1 MTSSPH
7 HHRHHHLVT
16 LLISLYYCN
25 VSAPRVARESL
36 PDQPT
41 LPPRGTKTMEQ
52 MHALHTMSPRSRI
65 LELIHLGEE
74 AKRMETNG
82 AVLETRI
89 RKWKAVGKFV
99 TGYCDLAWLGFLSE
113 EHDVWCG
120 EICYQAALREAV
132 LPVSYSQRRHFE
144 KQYCTLVS
152 DKENLEDWLD
162 SMVSRVRE
170 HLEMLDEEHLEMLEM
185 PEDDLICPGFCAVGH
200 EDGAPDGICHD

>member
-1 MTSSPH
+1 
-7 HHRHHHLVT
+7 
-16 LLISLYYCN
+16 
-25 VSAPRVARESL
+25 
-36 PDQPT
+36 
-41 LPPRGTKTMEQ
+41 
-52 MHALHTMSPRSRI
+52 MSPRSRI

-82 AVLETRI
+82 AVHKTRV
-89 RKWKAVGKFV
+89 RKWKAVGNFV
-99 TGYCDLAWLGFLSE
+99 TGYCDLARKFGLLGFLSE

-120 EICYQAALREAV
+120 EICDQAALREAV

-185 PEDDLICPGFCAVGH
+185 PEDDPPADRPECQCRCGCRRQPRSRIPCVRCGHLICPGFCAVGH
-200 EDGAPDGICHD
+200 EDGAPDGICHRCVDGDNPQGERTNDEP

>member
-1 MTSSPH
+1 
-7 HHRHHHLVT
+7 
-16 LLISLYYCN
+16 
-25 VSAPRVARESL
+25 
-36 PDQPT
+36 
-41 LPPRGTKTMEQ
+41 MEQ
-52 MHALHTMSPRSRI
+52 MHALHTKLPRSRI
-65 LELIHLGEE
+65 LELMHLGEE

-82 AVLETRI
+82 AVFATRI

-99 TGYCDLAWLGFLSE
+99 IGYCALARKFGLLGFLSE

-152 DKENLEDWLD
+152 DKENVEDWLD

-185 PEDDLICPGFCAVGH
+185 PEDDPPADRPVLQTVSATGVRMRIILRGKEPMMNGKVLGGGAAATAVAATESSGSATVS
-200 EDGAPDGICHD
+200 GA